1 MIDESS
7 AMSHGGRRLR
17 IGCAVEVTGGV
28 LGGMTGV
35 LVGFSRGNNCLIR
48 LDRVERSVLLVIAAA
63 ALKERSPQPSVSA
76 ANPVTTLAPRR
87 RRTGFDR
94 TVV

>member
-17 IGCAVEVTGGV
+17 IGCAVEVMGGV
-28 LGGMTGV
+28 LSGMTGV
-35 LVGFSRGNNCLIR
+35 VVGFGRGNNCLIR
-48 LDRVERSVLLVIAAA
+48 LDGVECGVLLVIAAA
-63 ALKERSPQPSVSA
+63 ALKERPAEPSVSA
-76 ANPVTTLAPRR
+76 VNPATALAPRR